1 MEMSRRGRTGVLAK
15 EPTPALAGT
24 DVIVLAGGL
33 GSRIR
38 PVLADRPKILAP
50 VAGRPFLDHLL
61 RFLVGH
67 GARKVVLSLGHLADS
82 VTAYLA
88 GVSPALPVETVIE
101 DHPLGTAGAIGFA
114 RHAVASD
121 PVLVLNG
128 DTWLEIDFAAMLV
141 AHRRAPGTLATIACV
156 RVPDAGRYGR
166 VELDEGGIVRRF
178 CEKESGPGAPGLVNA
193 GAYLLSAG
201 LMDDLA
207 RGRSRSLEREVFPRL
222 GPGTLRGFVAD
233 GRGFID
239 IGTPESYAQ
248 AESVMTAARP

>member
-1 MEMSRRGRTGVLAK
+1 MSNHGSIDAAVGT
-15 EPTPALAGT
+15 TPGFAGI
-24 DVIVLAGGL
+24 DVIILAGGL

-38 PVLADRPKILAP
+38 PVLGDRPKILAP

-61 RFLVGH
+61 RLLARH
-67 GARKVVLSLGHLADS
+67 HARKVVLSLGHLAEH

-88 GVSPALPVETVIE
+88 AASLPLPVETAVE
-101 DHPLGTAGAIGFA
+101 GRPLGTAGAIGFA
-114 RHAVASD
+114 RRTVASD

-128 DTWLEIDFAAMLV
+128 DTWVEIDFAAMLA
-141 AHRRAPGTLATIACV
+141 AHRRWPDTRATIACV

-166 VELDEGGIVRRF
+166 VELDDDGVLRLF
-178 CEKESGPGAPGLVNA
+178 CEKESGPGGPGRVKA

-207 RGRSRSLEREVFPRL
+207 RGDARSLERDVFPRL
-222 GPGTLRGFVAD
+222 APGTIRGFVAD

-239 IGTPESYAQ
+239 IGTPESYAL
-248 AESVMTAARP
+248 AATVMAAAKL